1 MDYPNHNPGQLIY
14 NFSSQVLTD
23 SQTSLLHKGLTF
35 AIPPKKLGYENHFLP
50 FEMLFRNLK
59 DSSTF
64 SNDDLIYTKSTLQN
78 IAMSSYRFCNK
89 NNQSYENLSKEEHN
103 AFLELISLEN
113 IVIQKADKGN
123 VVVLVDKEIYLQKMK
138 YILDDKSKFNK
149 RNISD
154 KNIVQTLIETQ
165 DRIKTVLDPLKTK
178 GVISEEIYNKI
189 SSIGSQ
195 PGRLYGLCKVHK
207 ESVK

>member
-1 MDYPNHNPGQLIY
+1 M
-14 NFSSQVLTD
+14 
-23 SQTSLLHKGLTF
+23 KCC
-35 AIPPKKLGYENHFLP
+35 
-50 FEMLFRNLK
+50 FETQK
-59 DSSTF
+59 DSYTF
-64 SNDDLIYTKSTLQN
+64 SYDDLIYTKSTLQN
-78 IAMSSYRFCNK
+78 IAMSSYRFYNK
-89 NNQSYENLSKEEHN
+89 NNHSYENLSKEEHN
-103 AFLELISLEN
+103 VLLELISLEN

-138 YILDDKSKFNK
+138 SILDDKSKFIK

-189 SSIGSQ
+189 SSIGGQ
-195 PGRLYGLCKVHK
+195 PGRFYGLCKVHK
-207 ESVK
+207 ESVNGHKPFRPILSAIKNAHI